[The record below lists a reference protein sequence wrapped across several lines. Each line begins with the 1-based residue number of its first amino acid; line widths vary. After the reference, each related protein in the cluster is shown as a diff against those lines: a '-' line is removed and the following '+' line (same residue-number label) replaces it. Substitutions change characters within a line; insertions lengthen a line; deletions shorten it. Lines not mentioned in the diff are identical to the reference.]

1 MNNKV
6 TRDTPVGTKVVPR
19 SKSTGC
25 KLSESSEWVK
35 ARYHS
40 QKYLYLVMRENGEC
54 VCNYSGKVEYSGDF
68 FTHGDLTLY
77 VDPKEVVS
85 QFTDNYEIC

>member
-6 TRDTPVGTKVVPR
+6 TRDTPTGTKVVPR
-19 SKSTGC
+19 SKSAGC
-25 KLSESSEWVK
+25 KLSESREWEK

-40 QKYLYLVMRENGEC
+40 QKYLYLVMREDGEC
-54 VCNYSGKVEYSGDF
+54 VCNYSGKVEHGGDF
-68 FTHGDLTLY
+68 FTHSDLTLY
-77 VDPKEVVS
+77 VDPKEVAS